1 MVINHAPAHQIIQT
15 SKEKNKMLYVIK
27 KANGELRSEAMYLEE
42 DAKAIVEYLNHT
54 FGDGSYYY
62 EAA

>member
-1 MVINHAPAHQIIQT
+1 
-15 SKEKNKMLYVIK
+15 MLYVIK

-42 DAKAIVEYLNHT
+42 DAKAIVESLNRA
-54 FGDGSYYY
+54 FGAGAYYY